1 MQQSRSSVRIKTAK
15 VEEQCRKTIKL
26 INEKRTQE
34 DVAVENAHLEKINR
48 RLWRRLRGWLE
59 REYLT
64 NKEKLSIS
72 KDNWHY
78 PSCYAWGT
86 LDVAEKLLKA
96 AKRSDDGFVTVSVE
110 DLDLLYR

>member
-1 MQQSRSSVRIKTAK
+1 MDRGSFFSGSILYKLRVEYLSRWHTTENRQTNFELRKQMQQSRSSVRIKTAK
-15 VEEQCRKTIKL
+15 VEEQCCKMIKL

-72 KDNWHY
+72 K
-78 PSCYAWGT
+78 
-86 LDVAEKLLKA
+86 
-96 AKRSDDGFVTVSVE
+96 
-110 DLDLLYR
+110 